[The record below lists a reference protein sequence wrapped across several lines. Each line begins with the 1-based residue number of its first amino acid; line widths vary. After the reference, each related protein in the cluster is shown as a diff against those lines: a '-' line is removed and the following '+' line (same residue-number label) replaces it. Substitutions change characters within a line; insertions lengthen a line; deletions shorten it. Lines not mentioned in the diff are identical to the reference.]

1 MQPRDIVLVLY
12 ENKVSKGDFGLAR
25 VLRVQKDSHG
35 RVRTVVVG
43 MRGKDRAERLLPYV
57 PKPLQELRI
66 GVQRLAVICPA
77 EEQDL
82 PEEIQNSLS
91 ANPIS

>member
-1 MQPRDIVLVLY
+1 
-12 ENKVSKGDFGLAR
+12 
-25 VLRVQKDSHG
+25 
-35 RVRTVVVG
+35 

-66 GVQRLAVICPA
+66 GVQRLAVICSA

-82 PEEIQNSLS
+82 PEETTEQPVSESN
-91 ANPIS
+91 